1 MVQRNSFSLTCYP
14 FVNLFSIFNLS
25 LILLLIFCYEVIFS
39 YELLVVSRKICTF
52 VPKKQQRND
61 FGTFCFSFVSFEQAA
76 RVSC

>member
-25 LILLLIFCYEVIFS
+25 LNLLLIFCYEVIFS

-61 FGTFCFSFVSFEQAA
+61 FSTFCFSFVSFEQAA